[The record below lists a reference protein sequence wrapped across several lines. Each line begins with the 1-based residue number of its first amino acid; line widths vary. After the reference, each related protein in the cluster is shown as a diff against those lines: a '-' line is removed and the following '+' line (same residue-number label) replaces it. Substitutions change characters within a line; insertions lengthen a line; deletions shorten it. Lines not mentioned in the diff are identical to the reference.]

1 MSEENIWTL
10 SGSGCL
16 FCLAPRGQRTA
27 ARGRREKADLGQ
39 SAPQLPA
46 NINKESS
53 NQVKRKFQLLF
64 KIRQHRSALCR
75 VKWGQPTHISGVM
88 NTGHRVDTGERNE
101 HNNRADKKVDI
112 DNIFTKHFIKYLTI
126 QNLISISSRIK
137 TKVNDCPSWK

>member
-1 MSEENIWTL
+1 
-10 SGSGCL
+10 
-16 FCLAPRGQRTA
+16 
-27 ARGRREKADLGQ
+27 
-39 SAPQLPA
+39 
-46 NINKESS
+46 
-53 NQVKRKFQLLF
+53 
-64 KIRQHRSALCR
+64 
-75 VKWGQPTHISGVM
+75 M